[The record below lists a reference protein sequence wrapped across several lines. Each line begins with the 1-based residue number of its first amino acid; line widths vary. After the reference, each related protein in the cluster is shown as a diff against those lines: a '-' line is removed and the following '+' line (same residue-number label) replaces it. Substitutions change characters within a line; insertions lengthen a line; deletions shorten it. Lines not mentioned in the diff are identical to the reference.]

1 MIAELLPYLEDLL
14 ALGHMGVVVR
24 MAEVAVRFMIKQ
36 KKMLKALLRAFH
48 CEGKVER
55 SSAVVL
61 ISSLT
66 TYEIFFGTKP
76 EPDEREKDNEEK
88 NDSVSKTRRP
98 WESQQY
104 SFSVKQ
110 IYRNSLSCYLMGG
123 IQPPAYLF

>member
-88 NDSVSKTRRP
+88 NDSVSKTGRP

-104 SFSVKQ
+104 S
-110 IYRNSLSCYLMGG
+110 LMDR
-123 IQPPAYLF
+123 QK

>member
-24 MAEVAVRFMIKQ
+24 MAEVAIRFMIKQ

-76 EPDEREKDNEEK
+76 EPDEKEKDNEE
-88 NDSVSKTRRP
+88 NSNSAVSLA
-98 WESQQY
+98 
-104 SFSVKQ
+104 VL
-110 IYRNSLSCYLMGG
+110 SL
-123 IQPPAYLF
+123 

>member
-1 MIAELLPYLEDLL
+1 MITELLPYLEDLL

-24 MAEVAVRFMIKQ
+24 MAEVTVRFVIKQ

-76 EPDEREKDNEEK
+76 ELDEKEKDNEEK
-88 NDSVSKTRRP
+88 NDSVVSLAVLLVIL
-98 WESQQY
+98 EIQQD
-104 SFSVKQ
+104 FFVDHQ
-110 IYRNSLSCYLMGG
+110 
-123 IQPPAYLF
+123 Q

>member
-98 WESQQY
+98 WIARNR
-104 SFSVKQ
+104 SVKQ
-110 IYRNSLSCYLMGG
+110 IVRNSLSCYLMGG
-123 IQPPAYLF
+123 IQPPAYLL

>member
-98 WESQQY
+98 WITRNR
-104 SFSVKQ
+104 SVKQ
-110 IYRNSLSCYLMGG
+110 IFRNSLSCYLMGG
-123 IQPPAYLF
+123 IQPPAYLL

>member
-36 KKMLKALLRAFH
+36 KKMLKALLQAFH

-104 SFSVKQ
+104 S
-110 IYRNSLSCYLMGG
+110 LMDR
-123 IQPPAYLF
+123 QK